1 MQRSSTGWTL
11 GKQVDASCTH
21 FVRGDSVQMGTRVFF
36 VHQHQVYWVTKLGG
50 ISCTE
55 YIFAVQTGIVSI
67 CIDYKYSKRVDS
79 LLQFL
84 LIKGEGNAEDAV
96 IILQQQ
102 QGEGWAEV

>member
-1 MQRSSTGWTL
+1 
-11 GKQVDASCTH
+11 
-21 FVRGDSVQMGTRVFF
+21 MGTRVFF

-50 ISCTE
+50 ISCTG

-67 CIDYKYSKRVDS
+67 CIVSKYSKRVDS
-79 LLQFL
+79 LLQL
-84 LIKGEGNAEDAV
+84 LIKGDGNAEDAV

>member
-1 MQRSSTGWTL
+1 
-11 GKQVDASCTH
+11 
-21 FVRGDSVQMGTRVFF
+21 MGTRVFF

-50 ISCTE
+50 ISCTG

-67 CIDYKYSKRVDS
+67 CIVSKYSRRVDS